1 LKGYA
6 FLEMTYTATLTGKQ
20 QLTIPA
26 DLFRR
31 LNWKIGQKVLISQNG
46 SVLSVT
52 AALDLIDRLAGSV
65 PLPKKFKGLTID
77 QIIDR
82 ATSENHSK

>member
-1 LKGYA
+1 MKGYA

-20 QLTIPA
+20 Q
-26 DLFRR
+26 LFRR